1 MRQNVE
7 DALTF
12 YKHCYSRIT
21 SEQVPITL
29 QNLSEVR
36 AFASLVS
43 FKITKLYL
51 TVPPYMQR
59 KRFFEIFS
67 FFFKKNIRKK
77 ICKKKFILFWKK
89 KWKIEKNCE
98 NKFLISIFMLKKIKR
113 KKDDIFHIFYNFLL
127 FCIFFT
133 FFSSFFL
140 YFFTFFFNFFLFFFS
155 HFFNLLFIFFFFWFF
170 FQFLIFFSH
179 FFIYFFSFLIFLR
192 IFFFNFSISFSVNY
206 FYFVQSKFLFN
217 FLF

>member
-59 KRFFEIFS
+59 KRFFEKNFS
-67 FFFKKNIRKK
+67 
-77 ICKKKFILFWKK
+77 
-89 KWKIEKNCE
+89 EKV
-98 NKFLISIFMLKKIKR
+98 LKKI
-113 KKDDIFHIFYNFLL
+113 
-127 FCIFFT
+127 
-133 FFSSFFL
+133 
-140 YFFTFFFNFFLFFFS
+140 
-155 HFFNLLFIFFFFWFF
+155 
-170 FQFLIFFSH
+170 LIFV
-179 FFIYFFSFLIFLR
+179 ICT
-192 IFFFNFSISFSVNY
+192 
-206 FYFVQSKFLFN
+206 
-217 FLF
+217 